1 MNIKLVGSLLIISLI
16 ACPLLYIFV
25 GPALDAT
32 QLETLKI
39 LGIICGGSFRK
50 LTIGGGIGIIN
61 WTIIGA
67 LLLIVLFQGSSAFAE
82 EISGAKY
89 PEYADYCR
97 QVPKFLPIPR
107 KRK

>member
-1 MNIKLVGSLLIISLI
+1 M
-16 ACPLLYIFV
+16 
-25 GPALDAT
+25 
-32 QLETLKI
+32 
-39 LGIICGGSFRK
+39 LG
-50 LTIGGGIGIIN
+50 
-61 WTIIGA
+61 TIIGA